1 MKNSQLS
8 FGLLSAVIL
17 AGVFLALFSPVRT
30 APNPVE
36 PSAHVAATEKS
47 E

>member
-1 MKNSQLS
+1 MKNSQIS

-30 APNPVE
+30 AQPATD
-36 PSAHVAATEKS
+36 SAPAPAVEKS